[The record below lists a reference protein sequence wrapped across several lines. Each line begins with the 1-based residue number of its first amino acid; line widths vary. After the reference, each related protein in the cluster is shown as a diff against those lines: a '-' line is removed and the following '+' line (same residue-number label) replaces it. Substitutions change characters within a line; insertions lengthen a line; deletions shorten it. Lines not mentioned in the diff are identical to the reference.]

1 MSVPLGPRR
10 GTCGLL
16 WGRAS
21 GRGRGGVEGGA
32 RQVWGPWN
40 PVRQGTKGRE
50 SEIVGVEPLQ
60 TQRNFLFIYLFIQP
74 INCLEH
80 PLYVQLRFTEAKE
93 TQLMPLKNIQS
104 SPVGERGM

>member
-1 MSVPLGPRR
+1 M
-10 GTCGLL
+10 
-16 WGRAS
+16 
-21 GRGRGGVEGGA
+21 
-32 RQVWGPWN
+32 WGPWN

-50 SEIVGVEPLQ
+50 SELVGVEPLQ

-74 INCLEH
+74 INCLEY